1 MGRRGN
7 NEGSVFKR
15 KSDDRWCAIVTTG
28 YSPDTGKPIR
38 AYYYD
43 TTRAGVVA
51 KRDAALKDVKA
62 GSYVKPKKQTVG
74 EWLGTWLE
82 TYVAPSVRPKTWESY
97 ESIIRVHLRP
107 AFDQIELRDLQT
119 NQIQRLIKSKL
130 DAGLSARTIEL
141 ILVTLKSA
149 LKQAEREGLVTRN
162 VADHIRKPKKE
173 QKDIRVLSVDEM
185 NALTKVAMED
195 RWGPIFVT
203 MLGTGLR
210 IGEVVAL
217 SWKNVSLAEDTLL
230 VAQSSVSTTTA
241 SNTKRQT
248 ILQNPKTESGKRT
261 IPLPENVVSVLKRW
275 RIKQLREK
283 LKLGKS
289 YTNSGRVFTST
300 TGTPLEQ
307 RNVSRRLSQLASKA
321 NIPHVNPHALR
332 HTYATRMLEAG
343 VHPKVVQE
351 LMGHKDI
358 TLTLN
363 TYSHVMPEIKQAAA
377 QAINSTIPEGK
388 QQKKGLFKPVAVKL
402 LSK

>member
-1 MGRRGN
+1 M
-7 NEGSVFKR
+7 
-15 KSDDRWCAIVTTG
+15 D
-28 YSPDTGKPIR
+28 
-38 AYYYD
+38 
-43 TTRAGVVA
+43 
-51 KRDAALKDVKA
+51 
-62 GSYVKPKKQTVG
+62 
-74 EWLGTWLE
+74 
-82 TYVAPSVRPKTWESY
+82 
-97 ESIIRVHLRP
+97 
-107 AFDQIELRDLQT
+107 
-119 NQIQRLIKSKL
+119 
-130 DAGLSARTIEL
+130 
-141 ILVTLKSA
+141 
-149 LKQAEREGLVTRN
+149 
-162 VADHIRKPKKE
+162 
-173 QKDIRVLSVDEM
+173 
-185 NALTKVAMED
+185 D

-203 MLGTGLR
+203 MLGTSLR
-210 IGEVVAL
+210 VGEVVAL
-217 SWKNVSLAEDTLL
+217 SWKNVSLAEDTVM

-241 SNTKRQT
+241 INTKRQT
-248 ILQNPKTESGKRT
+248 ILQSPRTESGKRT

-289 YTNSGRVFTST
+289 YTNSGRAFTST

-388 QQKKGLFKPVAVKL
+388 QQKKGLFKPVAVKM